1 MASAALDALTELPAV
16 DPDAAA
22 LGQALCTL
30 IGGVGLDAAIV
41 HRPQAAPWFVTA
53 DGLRFTLLRHEGR
66 RVLLDERR
74 VGDAVA
80 LLDQAEPVLS
90 ALEAALE
97 LPLEPEALV
106 SGQPERAVL
115 ISFTQDRTTGLIAVP
130 LDHPARAG
138 WDERARAI
146 ALPPEAV
153 PVVLRC
159 LVDGPRLSV
168 VEAGDLAGGD
178 MVLVDARPRTRIEP
192 GDARVIAGQLDLAS
206 GQFAVQVQGGSMFE
220 SDSPAPG
227 AAADFAVPLSV
238 RLPDRMTSAAALAA
252 LRPGTTLPL
261 GPFTDGLTVELLVAD
276 RLLARGELVRLGDRF
291 AVLIEERADLADVEP
306 AAPETEVDA

>member
-30 IGGVGLDAAIV
+30 IGSVGLDAAVV
-41 HRPQAAPWFVTA
+41 HQPQAARWFVTA

-66 RVLLDERR
+66 RVLLDEGR

-80 LLDQAEPVLS
+80 LLDQAEPVLA

-106 SGQPERAVL
+106 SDQPERAVL
-115 ISFTQDRTTGLIAVP
+115 ISFTQDRTTGLVAVP
-130 LDHPARAG
+130 LDHPERTG
-138 WDERARAI
+138 WEERARAI

-159 LVDGPRLSV
+159 LIDGPRLSV

-192 GDARVIAGQLDLAS
+192 GEARAIAGQLDLVS
-206 GQFAVQVQGGSMFE
+206 GQFAVQVQGGSMSE
-220 SDSPAPG
+220 SDSP
-227 AAADFAVPLSV
+227 AADFAVPLSV

-306 AAPETEVDA
+306 AAPETEADA